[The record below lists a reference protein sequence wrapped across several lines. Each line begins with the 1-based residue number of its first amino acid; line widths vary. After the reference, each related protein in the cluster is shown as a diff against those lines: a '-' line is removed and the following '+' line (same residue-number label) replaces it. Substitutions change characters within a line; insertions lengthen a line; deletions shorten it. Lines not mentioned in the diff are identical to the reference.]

1 MGKLIRVRGLVQGI
15 GFRPFIYRL
24 ATKNNL
30 KGYVKNLGDGTV
42 EIYIEGK
49 EIAGF
54 LREMKRAPLSEIED
68 MEIMD
73 VSDIGYKDF
82 VIEKSEEK
90 GEEVPLVPPD
100 IAICGNCLE
109 EMYDE
114 SNRRFL
120 YFFITCTHCGPR
132 YTIIRKLPYDR
143 ENTTMNKFEMCIDC
157 EKEYRDPLDRR
168 YHAQTVACARCGPSI
183 ILIKDGK
190 ILRKGN
196 DAIRFAGE
204 ELNRGKIVAI
214 KGIGGFHLSVDANDN
229 EAVLRL
235 REIYNRPAQPF
246 AVMVRDLKTAREIAC
261 IGELEE
267 ELLTSSARPIV
278 VVRKKGEPLSKYI
291 APDLHTIGI
300 MLPYTGLHYLL
311 FDHFDGKAL
320 VMTSANEPGEPM
332 IKDEEDIGKIKAD
345 YFLVHDREI
354 YQRCDDSVIRV
365 VNGKASFLRRSRGY
379 VPLPIELDRDFK
391 EDVLALG
398 PEIDVTICLF
408 TKRKA
413 IPSQYIGNT
422 SNYDTMKYLLDTL
435 HHMKHLFNVEPSII
449 VCDLNPAFETSKLAR
464 ELAEDVGG
472 DLIEVQHHFAHAFS
486 LIGEHR
492 LNEMICIAIDGYG
505 YGLDGNAWGGE
516 IVYAGEEA
524 KRLAHLEYF
533 PLIGGDRATYYPLR
547 IVAGILGRKAE
558 DWLIERKDRFPYG
571 GKEIDVVLKQ
581 RADILTSS
589 CGRFLDGVSA
599 LLDICYYRSY
609 EGEPAMKLESFASR
623 GRDVIEIEPLIHGNE
638 IKVKEI
644 FEYFFENLGKYRR
657 EDMAYAAEKYIALS
671 LAEIALEKA
680 EEEGVKSIGIS
691 GGCAYNDFI
700 VSEISR
706 LIRERGFDF
715 YQNERIPCGDGG
727 VSFGQGI
734 YYSFIE
740 LC

>member
-42 EIYIEGK
+42 EIYVEGK

-82 VIEKSEEK
+82 VIERSEEK

-109 EMYDE
+109 EMYDKN
-114 SNRRFL
+114 NRRFL

-143 ENTTMNKFEMCIDC
+143 ENTTMDKFEMCADC

-278 VVRKKGEPLSKYI
+278 VVRKK
-291 APDLHTIGI
+291 
-300 MLPYTGLHYLL
+300 
-311 FDHFDGKAL
+311 
-320 VMTSANEPGEPM
+320 
-332 IKDEEDIGKIKAD
+332 
-345 YFLVHDREI
+345 
-354 YQRCDDSVIRV
+354 
-365 VNGKASFLRRSRGY
+365 
-379 VPLPIELDRDFK
+379 
-391 EDVLALG
+391 
-398 PEIDVTICLF
+398 
-408 TKRKA
+408 
-413 IPSQYIGNT
+413 
-422 SNYDTMKYLLDTL
+422 
-435 HHMKHLFNVEPSII
+435 
-449 VCDLNPAFETSKLAR
+449 
-464 ELAEDVGG
+464 
-472 DLIEVQHHFAHAFS
+472 
-486 LIGEHR
+486 
-492 LNEMICIAIDGYG
+492 
-505 YGLDGNAWGGE
+505 
-516 IVYAGEEA
+516 
-524 KRLAHLEYF
+524 
-533 PLIGGDRATYYPLR
+533 
-547 IVAGILGRKAE
+547 
-558 DWLIERKDRFPYG
+558 
-571 GKEIDVVLKQ
+571 
-581 RADILTSS
+581 
-589 CGRFLDGVSA
+589 
-599 LLDICYYRSY
+599 
-609 EGEPAMKLESFASR
+609 
-623 GRDVIEIEPLIHGNE
+623 
-638 IKVKEI
+638 
-644 FEYFFENLGKYRR
+644 
-657 EDMAYAAEKYIALS
+657 
-671 LAEIALEKA
+671 
-680 EEEGVKSIGIS
+680 
-691 GGCAYNDFI
+691 
-700 VSEISR
+700 
-706 LIRERGFDF
+706 
-715 YQNERIPCGDGG
+715 
-727 VSFGQGI
+727 
-734 YYSFIE
+734 
-740 LC
+740 